1 LASGRLEVVSDGEIG
16 SNSPFARV
24 LLNYLRE
31 NPEDE
36 FPVSQ
41 LIQHVKMQVSEVS
54 EQTPIGNPLRLSG
67 DEGGEFIF
75 RRAKD

>member
-1 LASGRLEVVSDGEIG
+1 
-16 SNSPFARV
+16 

-31 NPEDE
+31 NPDHE

-41 LIQHVKMQVSEVS
+41 LIQDVKIQVSEVS